1 MCHMATKTAE
11 QASAK
16 WLQNLSA
23 SQSEMQAGVQ
33 ATTVSPGQLA
43 AAKVQKW
50 QNALND
56 PATVA
61 KWVRNVQAGG
71 SLSAWQAAMENYGIS
86 RAIQGAQQKQAKY
99 TNAMN
104 SVLPFIYTLRAQV
117 RQMDDTTPAA
127 REQRML
133 TFVRGMRQYK
143 RPNTTA

>member
-1 MCHMATKTAE
+1 MATKTAD

-16 WLQNLSA
+16 WLANLSS
-23 SQSEMQAGVQ
+23 SQSEMQAGVAAVTQ
-33 ATTVSPGQLA
+33 APGALA

-99 TNAMN
+99 TNAMS
-104 SVLPFIYTLRAQV
+104 SVLPYIYTLRQQV
-117 RQMDDTTPAA
+117 RSMDDSTPAA
-127 REQRML
+127 REARML
-133 TFVRGMRQYK
+133 AFVRGMRQYK
-143 RPNTTA
+143 RPATQG